1 VEEIFGWMKTV
12 GNLRKTRHRGVE
24 RVSWVF
30 TLTAAAY
37 NLVRIR
43 NLTAVVSP

>member
-1 VEEIFGWMKTV
+1 VKPWGEKINNTVFGFLFPVKIICWEF
-12 GNLRKTRHRGVE
+12 TR
-24 RVSWVF
+24 
-30 TLTAAAY
+30 TAAAY